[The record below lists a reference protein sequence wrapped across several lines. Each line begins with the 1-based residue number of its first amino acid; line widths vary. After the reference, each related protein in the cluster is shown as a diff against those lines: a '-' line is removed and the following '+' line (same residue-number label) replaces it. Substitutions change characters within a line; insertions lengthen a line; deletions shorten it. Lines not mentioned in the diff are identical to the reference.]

1 MPDHIFSDG
10 RLGDIK
16 PELEKFAMDSR
27 GAPERIGQAYFM
39 NQIANVL
46 TNPGTTAIRPRLPPP
61 IGPESLAMPSEQCF
75 RPEERDGINNG
86 GPKPIQPNEGESIEV
101 RQA

>member
-1 MPDHIFSDG
+1 
-10 RLGDIK
+10 
-16 PELEKFAMDSR
+16 
-27 GAPERIGQAYFM
+27 
-39 NQIANVL
+39 
-46 TNPGTTAIRPRLPPP
+46 
-61 IGPESLAMPSEQCF
+61 MPSEHCF